1 MEIQASYI
9 KSSIDLTERLN
20 LTEKQKAVFLLW
32 NFIKY
37 LEKTLSYKPKISYRI
52 NTKDKEEDL
61 LLKGI
66 NLLEEQ
72 VLLKNDI
79 PNYFLL
85 GYIFSFI
92 LSKNFLINNISEKF
106 DILYQSILILEKDN
120 KILEN
125 LENVVKKVNLI
136 TNENKPLFFW
146 SIEIEELKLKLRNWI
161 LKNISI
167 YEERIEHIKEY
178 KDWTDF
184 IFNLLNKEKYIKSI
198 QSAEEEFIELLKL
211 KWIII

>member
-1 MEIQASYI
+1 
-9 KSSIDLTERLN
+9 
-20 LTEKQKAVFLLW
+20 
-32 NFIKY
+32 
-37 LEKTLSYKPKISYRI
+37 LSYKPKISYRI

-136 TNENKPLFFW
+136 TNENKPLFF
-146 SIEIEELKLKLRNWI
+146 
-161 LKNISI
+161 
-167 YEERIEHIKEY
+167 
-178 KDWTDF
+178 
-184 IFNLLNKEKYIKSI
+184 
-198 QSAEEEFIELLKL
+198 
-211 KWIII
+211 